1 MLQQHILEA
10 PWPRGRTI
18 VAAGSDNCSCLSCSR
33 RRAGTRMDL
42 DISSRHG
49 CCLVRTP
56 QPFPPSGITTSD
68 HVIQVRPVFW
78 EYSGR
83 RSRARAACMQCKS
96 AFCGRIIL
104 SLASSDQVPVL
115 RTILFN
121 YIAAFARYC
130 RLPRSCCGAS
140 LQAHREY
147 LLFNPQRPLVICFS
161 WTVANAQGQPAS
173 PTD

>member
-18 VAAGSDNCSCLSCSR
+18 SAAGSDNCSCLSCSR

-42 DISSRHG
+42 DISSRHE

-68 HVIQVRPVFW
+68 HVFQVRHSILGQEEP
-78 EYSGR
+78 SKG
-83 RSRARAACMQCKS
+83 CLQCKS

-104 SLASSDQVPVL
+104 RLARLIRSGSRAIYVPSYLIISQHLRGIADSREVAVVLASRL
-115 RTILFN
+115 
-121 YIAAFARYC
+121 IASTCF
-130 RLPRSCCGAS
+130 
-140 LQAHREY
+140 
-147 LLFNPQRPLVICFS
+147 FNPQRPLVICFS